1 MRRNTKTRSDSF
13 SRFAGVYYDSRY
25 DTYQASIKGDA
36 GKVSLGVHPSELEAA
51 IAVNVAAEKLG
62 MAPPNRLTLTEKH
75 EVNRGRIQRRA
86 ELLAVKRK
94 GEKRLAKIKGVK
106 GPEYKI
112 QQRIIRF
119 LQNRGW
125 FVKVMTGTM
134 YQWGIPDLLACHK
147 RHGIKFIEVK
157 NPESYSFTAAQYS
170 EFPKFQAHGVPIYIL
185 TAANEA
191 NYNRLFASTD
201 NLWEYMSGMAEG

>member
-1 MRRNTKTRSDSF
+1 M
-13 SRFAGVYYDSRY
+13 YYDKRY
-25 DTYQASIKGDA
+25 GNYQASIKGDA

-51 IAVNVAAEKLG
+51 IAVNVAAVKLG
-62 MAPPNRLTLTEKH
+62 IPAPNKLTQVERHT
-75 EVNRGRIQRRA
+75 VNRARIQRRA

-94 GEKRLAKIKGVK
+94 REKRLPKIKGVK

-119 LQNRGW
+119 VEARGW

-134 YQWGIPDLLACHK
+134 YQWGIPDLYACHK
-147 RHGIKFIEVK
+147 KYGHKWIEVK

-170 EFPKFQAHGVPIYIL
+170 EFPKFLTHGDPIYIL

-191 NYNRLFASTD
+191 NYKRLFEPS
-201 NLWEYMSGMAEG
+201 NLWKYMTGMAED